1 MKLSVSDQY
10 FQFLK
15 SIDVDLDQ
23 LPESLRYQEDYQK
36 EEFALS
42 TLDYFHLLTALDE
55 LLTDEQILEMSCL
68 KNIQM
73 MMPPFLPLCRQK
85 TARWLSSILQH
96 LNASQDQSLWILK
109 PLMIWCE

>member
-36 EEFALS
+36 
-42 TLDYFHLLTALDE
+42 
-55 LLTDEQILEMSCL
+55 
-68 KNIQM
+68 KNS
-73 MMPPFLPLCRQK
+73 RY
-85 TARWLSSILQH
+85 QH
-96 LNASQDQSLWILK
+96 LITSIY
-109 PLMIWCE
+109 

>member
-42 TLDYFHLLTALDE
+42 TLDYFHLLTANFRNELSEKHPNDDATVFCRFVVKKRLDGY
-55 LLTDEQILEMSCL
+55 QAFC
-68 KNIQM
+68 NI
-73 MMPPFLPLCRQK
+73 
-85 TARWLSSILQH
+85 
-96 LNASQDQSLWILK
+96 
-109 PLMIWCE
+109 